1 MPMSNRVATFYD
13 EFVDQQVR
21 SGVNRR
27 HLKIMHWLRSTGL
40 EPDER
45 VLEIGCG
52 IGTVTSLLCEAV
64 PQGSILA
71 NDLSPKSVET
81 ARQRLSH
88 HKHVSFVAGDALELP
103 INGPFDLVLL
113 PDVLEHIPVDLHAAL
128 LLKLSK
134 LLATDGRIV
143 IHIPSAQYL
152 EWLHVHEPGSLQI
165 IDQPLHLD
173 ILLPK
178 AAAAGLYAHTV
189 QHYGLWTKDPDA
201 ALIILR
207 PYRNELP
214 FKIADP
220 EVGWLGRLRR
230 KLHQL
235 RSGRS

>member
-1 MPMSNRVATFYD
+1 MSEHVANFYD

-27 HLKIMHWLRSTGL
+27 HMKIMDWLRTTGL
-40 EPDER
+40 RADER

-64 PQGSILA
+64 PRGSILA

-81 ARQRLSH
+81 AQQRLSA
-88 HKHVSFVAGDALELP
+88 HKHVSFVAGDVLELP
-103 INGPFDLVLL
+103 IAGPFELILL
-113 PDVLEHIPVDLHAAL
+113 PDVLEHIPLDLHAAL
-128 LLKLSK
+128 FLKLSK
-134 LLATDGRIV
+134 LLANDGRIV

-152 EWLHVHEPGSLQI
+152 EWLHAHEPGSLQI

-173 ILLPK
+173 TMLPK
-178 AAAAGLYAHTV
+178 AGAAGLYAHTV

-201 ALIILR
+201 VLIILR

-214 FKIADP
+214 FKLADP
-220 EVGWLGRLRR
+220 EVGWLGRMRR
-230 KLHQL
+230 RLHQL
-235 RSGRS
+235 RAGRS